1 MKILIIKQTSL
12 GDVLHSTVAI
22 DAIKKKYPD
31 AKITYLVDISAQD
44 IVKYNP
50 DVDRIILFHFNYVI
64 NLAKKN
70 IFKVI
75 KYFYDKIKELRNEEY
90 DIAFDLQGLER
101 SVLFLYFAR
110 AKEKYVKGRYPL
122 LKGYKNKDIHA
133 TTEILSVLSLA
144 KIKSNNTRM
153 SLYIPDDI
161 EKKVLSFIQKINP
174 DKKPII
180 TISPFTRWE
189 TKNWGVDK
197 FKDLIKLLEQKDY
210 IIFLTGTKED
220 QSKVESMIDRNLI
233 IDKKSI
239 IDKDDD
245 SNLTKKAKEKIFNL
259 AGKLSILEFA
269 SLIKHSNLLVSCE
282 SFPPHI
288 ASTLH
293 TPVIVLMGPTDEK
306 RIGPI
311 NTRYKLIRAENVL
324 CSKCYK
330 RRCKKM
336 DCMKNIMSEVVYESI
351 VNMIE
356 NR

>member
-133 TTEILSVLSLA
+133 TLEILSVLSLA
-144 KIKSNNTRM
+144 GIKQDEPKM
-153 SLYIPDDI
+153 SLFIPEGI
-161 EKKVLSFIQKINP
+161 EKSILSLLEKINP

-189 TKNWGVDK
+189 TKNWGLDK
-197 FKDLIKLLEQKDY
+197 FKALLKLLEQKDY
-210 IIFLTGTKED
+210 IIFLTGSKED
-220 QSKVESMIDRNLI
+220 QSEVESMIDRN
-233 IDKKSI
+233 SI

-245 SNLTKKAKEKIFNL
+245 SNLTKKAKDKIFNL

-336 DCMKNIMSEVVYESI
+336 DCMKNIMPEVVYESI